1 MAAVIV
7 RPEFT
12 FDGKKLFNHVLNEL
26 PSYARPLF
34 IRLQVHKNT
43 DHRVTKSYKMWIQNV
58 TETREGKKKNE
69 TFTGYRSRHGH
80 GMLNIEQRLEGHSHL
95 KG

>member
-34 IRLQVHKNT
+34 IRLQVHNKYWPQSDQELQN
-43 DHRVTKSYKMWIQNV
+43 VNPNV
-58 TETREGKKKNE
+58 TETREGKKNK

-80 GMLNIEQRLEGHSHL
+80 GMLNIEQRPEDRVT
-95 KG
+95 